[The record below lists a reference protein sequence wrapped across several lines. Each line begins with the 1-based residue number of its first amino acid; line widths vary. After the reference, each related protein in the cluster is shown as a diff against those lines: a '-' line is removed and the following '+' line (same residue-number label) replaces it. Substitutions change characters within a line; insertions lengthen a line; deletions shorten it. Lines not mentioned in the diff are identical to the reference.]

1 MRRLLRRTRIITTSV
16 VLIVLALHWSTLV
29 QALDVNLAVLAVSAA
44 VGKPTEPLYA
54 QDLFGQRRSVRHDL
68 ERLIEKLDTLAMHAQ
83 TSEQQARALRI
94 RTTVLLLIGQPER
107 VIGGSGGGR
116 NDLSKYVYAMAYGQL
131 QEWDQVQSILR
142 QIPHAAQA
150 LANMGNW
157 AWTRPD
163 APDARTTIAALEL
176 SLRMDEASRV
186 TSPDVYRILS
196 SSYESS
202 GDLAKAAESAYL
214 WVQMAPDDCAP
225 SIRLAGL
232 RIMSGDSEGALA
244 LLNQLEIK
252 RGRECPGFAIRM
264 GQVST
269 QLGDPD
275 QAIVFFREAVLQQPG
290 DPWASFYLGEALFEH
305 GQYVEAIPYLKLAQ
319 DGRYPNLQKTAQN
332 LLEQISRE
340 APN

>member
-1 MRRLLRRTRIITTSV
+1 

-68 ERLIEKLDTLAMHAQ
+68 DRLIEKLDTLAMHAQ

-94 RTTVLLLIGQPER
+94 RTTVLLLNGQPER
-107 VIGGSGGGR
+107 VMGGASGEGR
-116 NDLSKYVYAMAYGQL
+116 NDLEKYLYAMAYGQL
-131 QEWDQVQSILR
+131 QEWGQVESNLR

-186 TSPDVYRILS
+186 SGPDVYRILS
-196 SSYESS
+196 SAYESS
-202 GDLAKAAESAYL
+202 GDLAKAAECAYL

-232 RIMSGDSEGALA
+232 RIMSGDTEDALA

-275 QAIVFFREAVLQQPG
+275 QAIAFFREAVLQQPG
-290 DPWASFYLGEALFEH
+290 DPWASYYLGETLFDH
-305 GQYVEAIPYLKLAQ
+305 GQYVEAIPYLRLAR
-319 DGRYPNLQKTAQN
+319 DGRYPNLQKAAQN